1 MTMKYHLQSNFD
13 DLPDSALIRL
23 KYLIGKG
30 LNPGS
35 PSTVWRQVK
44 RGQFPAPIKISDNI
58 TAWQAGDIRRWQSK
72 CLATQNASASS
83 RGDA

>member
-1 MTMKYHLQSNFD
+1 MNYHLHSNFD

-35 PSTVWRQVK
+35 ASTVWRQVK

-58 TAWQAGDIRRWQSK
+58 TAWQVGDIRRWQSK
-72 CLATQNASASS
+72 CLATQKASASS

>member
-1 MTMKYHLQSNFD
+1 MKYHLQSNFD

-58 TAWQAGDIRRWQSK
+58 TAWNVGAVRRWQSEV
-72 CLATQNASASS
+72 LSAS
-83 RGDA
+83 DASQNKMGEQV